1 MKIMRKFRWP
11 NEDEEFEVD
20 DSTDHGKGNCSDL
33 LVNGAVEIKSKKV
46 KKPDMSWKIND
57 IREHLSDNDVDYKRG
72 DSKAELL
79 ARL

>member
-1 MKIMRKFRWP
+1 MKIMRKFKWP

-20 DSTDHGKGNCSDL
+20 DSTDGGKDTCSDL
-33 LVNGAVEIKSKKV
+33 ITNGAVEIKSKKV

-57 IREHLSDNDVDYKRG
+57 IREHLSDSDIDYKRG

>member
-1 MKIMRKFRWP
+1 MIP
-11 NEDEEFEVD
+11 I
-20 DSTDHGKGNCSDL
+20 T
-33 LVNGAVEIKSKKV
+33 NGAVEIKSKKV

>member
-1 MKIMRKFRWP
+1 MKIMRKFKWP

-20 DSTDHGKGNCSDL
+20 DSTDGGKETCSDL
-33 LVNGAVEIKSKKV
+33 LVNGAVEIGSKEA